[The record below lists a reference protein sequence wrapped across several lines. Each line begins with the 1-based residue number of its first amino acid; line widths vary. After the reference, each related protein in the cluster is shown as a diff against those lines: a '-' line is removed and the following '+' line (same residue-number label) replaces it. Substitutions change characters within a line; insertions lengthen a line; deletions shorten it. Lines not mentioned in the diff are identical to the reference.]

1 MVHWAH
7 KSLLPSTAG
16 IISYTFIGGT
26 GSWVVSVINSSYTV
40 TSIGSAA
47 FAPLAQHTDHATS
60 DVCRNKPH
68 LCAQKRESELK
79 AGVGTCLTVL
89 ARRCRL
95 QYDCSLVRNNRPRLL
110 AQLSSISRQWT
121 RVQGYPLCDRTTALD
136 PSLIH
141 DLLFLPIST
150 IESGVS

>member
-7 KSLLPSTAG
+7 KSLHPSTAG
-16 IISYTFIGGT
+16 IISYTFIGGTGSWVVSVINSSYTFIGGT

-47 FAPLAQHTDHATS
+47 FAPLAQHTEHATS

-79 AGVGTCLTVL
+79 AGVGT
-89 ARRCRL
+89 
-95 QYDCSLVRNNRPRLL
+95 
-110 AQLSSISRQWT
+110 
-121 RVQGYPLCDRTTALD
+121 
-136 PSLIH
+136 
-141 DLLFLPIST
+141 
-150 IESGVS
+150 